1 VVDERFIA
9 HRYKATRL
17 ATAVGVVLMVGFF
30 FYGHLA
36 DGVIRWDLLIILC
49 AMAVTKVVA
58 MLVLGRT
65 G

>member
-1 VVDERFIA
+1 MVDERFIA

-17 ATAVGVVLMVGFF
+17 AMAVGIALIVGFF
-30 FYGHLA
+30 FYAYVAGN
-36 DGVIRWDLLIILC
+36 VIRWDLFIILC

-58 MLVLGRT
+58 MVILGKM